1 MKYGINFV
9 GILTQSHKKGGVV
22 KNTQKPNNTLTTV
35 TVDLDKILE
44 QFEKQEKTIRRLTFS
59 LFACA
64 SYIVISNLDKK
75 QSIKQKFEDLNKKK
89 GE

>member
-1 MKYGINFV
+1 M
-9 GILTQSHKKGGVV
+9 
-22 KNTQKPNNTLTTV
+22 NTQKPNNTSTTV